1 MARQRKS
8 LDNQIHALE
17 EQINKL
23 QDKLDVLMQQKEELE
38 NKKREE
44 ELGEL
49 YNFMKA
55 NELSI
60 EDLYGLIGQNEGQE
74 DLQTA

>member
-8 LDNQIHALE
+8 LDNQIHALD

-23 QDKLDVLMQQKEELE
+23 RDKLDSLMQQKEELE

-44 ELGEL
+44 EIGEL

-60 EDLYGLIGQNEGQE
+60 QDMYSLIGQDEEQE
-74 DLQTA
+74 AQQTA

>member
-17 EQINKL
+17 EQINKQ